1 LAYLHKN
8 FGGKTA
14 RPVTPRGNERA
25 GGIKAHND
33 LQGMFAEFFR
43 NFWGRKTERKIP
55 ENAGIM

>member
-14 RPVTPRGNERA
+14 RPVTPRGNEQA

-33 LQGMFAEFFR
+33 PISHHHKWRCGL
-43 NFWGRKTERKIP
+43 
-55 ENAGIM
+55 